1 MGSLSVT
8 KTVENF
14 PKERTLISARFQI
27 KESRI
32 LALQGSSE

>member
-8 KTVENF
+8 KTVENL

-32 LALQGSSE
+32 IGLQGSSE